1 MTDEQTR
8 AYGPPPQQTYQAAG
22 ARIVAG
28 RYALLGELGRG
39 GMGIVWRAQDQVI
52 GRQVA
57 IKELKFLEGQE
68 DASVLSERMLRE
80 VRAAG
85 RLNDP
90 AVVTVYD
97 VVNEGGATFIVMEL
111 VEAPTLAD
119 LVRERGPMP
128 AQQVAL
134 VGERVLSA
142 LRAAHT
148 AGIVHRDVKPA
159 NIMVAPDG
167 RVKLTDFG
175 IAHAT
180 DDPRLTTTGMIVGSP
195 AFMAPERVEGHD
207 AMPESDLWSLGTTL
221 FFASEGIVA
230 FERST
235 TAATLHAIMTEA
247 PYLTRIQGPLA
258 AAILG
263 LLVTKPEARMSYDQV
278 RSLLSAAQGVQAQPT
293 PPSGGTA
300 MLHPGQP
307 MTRLASAPA
316 PAKRNLRP
324 LWLSLAAVAVV
335 AALVGG
341 IFLGRWMAAP
351 AGNSQAQPT
360 LTYGIN
366 GQLKIALSG
375 DCYNVPLADQVTM
388 NSETSGTCN
397 KPHLVEIYAKG
408 TLLDVQSASDK
419 DATVVAYPGAE
430 VVNRI
435 AEAVCS
441 ATFNSDVVPSP
452 QRSGLYWRAVVPT
465 EAEWNRPLGEDD
477 NDYSREYL
485 CVLAKT
491 DGGQLTS
498 QITTKVK

>member
-1 MTDEQTR
+1 MTDEKTR
-8 AYGPPPQQTYQAAG
+8 PYGPPPQQTYQATG

-57 IKELKFLEGQE
+57 IKELKFPDAPE

-97 VVNEGGATFIVMEL
+97 VVTEGGATYIVMEL

-128 AQQVAL
+128 AQQVAV

-142 LRAAHT
+142 LRAAHA

-180 DDPRLTTTGMIVGSP
+180 DDPRLTTSGMIVGSP
-195 AFMAPERVEGHD
+195 AFMAPERVEGRD

-221 FFASEGIVA
+221 FFAAEGIVA

-247 PYLTRIQGPLA
+247 PYLTRVQGPLA

-263 LLVTKPEARMSYDQV
+263 LLVTKPEARMSSDQV

-307 MTRLASAPA
+307 MSRPA

-324 LWLSLAAVAVV
+324 LLLSLAAVAVIG
-335 AALVGG
+335 ALVGG
-341 IFLGRWMAAP
+341 IFLGRWMATP
-351 AGNSQAQPT
+351 AGNNQAQPT

-366 GQLKIALSG
+366 GQVELGSPG
-375 DCYNVPLADQVTM
+375 DCYNVPLKEGINLNDGV
-388 NSETSGTCN
+388 SCE
-397 KPHLVEIYAKG
+397 KDHLVEVFGKRG
-408 TLLDVQSASDK
+408 VLDVESYSDQ
-419 DATVVAYPGAE
+419 DAQVAAYPGAE
-430 VVNRI
+430 TVNRI
-435 AEAVCS
+435 AEALCS
-441 ATFNSDVVPSP
+441 ATFNSNAVPAE
-452 QRSGLYWRAVVPT
+452 QRTSLIWRPVVPT
-465 EAEWNRPLGEDD
+465 EAEWNRPPNEEDRS
-477 NDYSREYL
+477 YSRGFL
-485 CVLAKT
+485 CLLAKA
-491 DGGQLTS
+491 DGSQIPK

>member
-8 AYGPPPQQTYQAAG
+8 PYGPPQQTQQATG

-39 GMGIVWRAQDQVI
+39 GMGVVWRAQDQVI

-57 IKELKFLEGQE
+57 IKELKFPNAPE
-68 DASVLSERMLRE
+68 DASVLTERMLRE
-80 VRAAG
+80 VRSAG

-97 VVNEGGATFIVMEL
+97 VVTENGATCIVMEL

-119 LVRERGPMP
+119 LVRDRGPLP

-142 LRAAHT
+142 LRAAHA

-175 IAHAT
+175 IAHAA
-180 DDPRLTTTGMIVGSP
+180 DDPRLTTSGMIVGSP
-195 AFMAPERVEGHD
+195 AFMAPERVEGRD
-207 AMPESDLWSLGTTL
+207 ALPESDLWSLGTTL
-221 FFASEGIVA
+221 FFAAEGIVA

-278 RSLLSAAQGVQAQPT
+278 RSLLAAAQGVQAQPT

-300 MLHPGQP
+300 MPHPGLP
-307 MTRLASAPA
+307 MTRLAPA
-316 PAKRNLRP
+316 PAKRDLRP
-324 LWLSLAAVAVV
+324 LWLSLAAVAVIG
-335 AALVGG
+335 ALVGG

-351 AGNSQAQPT
+351 EGNDQAQPT
-360 LTYGIN
+360 LTYGID
-366 GQLKIALSG
+366 GQVKLGSSG
-375 DCYNVPLADQVTM
+375 DCFNVPLRAGINLNDGI
-388 NSETSGTCN
+388 SCD
-397 KPHLVEIYAKG
+397 KDHLMEIFAKG
-408 TLLDVQSASDK
+408 SLLDVQSASD
-419 DATVVAYPGAE
+419 DQAQVAAYPGADA
-430 VVNRI
+430 VNRI
-435 AEAVCS
+435 AESLCA
-441 ATFNSDVVPSP
+441 ATFNSNVVPAA
-452 QRSGLYWRAVVPT
+452 QRSMLIWRPVVPT
-465 EAEWNRPLGEDD
+465 EAEWNRPLNEEDRS
-477 NDYSREYL
+477 YSRGFL
-485 CVLAKT
+485 CLLAKA
-491 DGGQLTS
+491 DGSQIPA

>member
-8 AYGPPPQQTYQAAG
+8 PYGPPQQTFQAPG
-22 ARIVAG
+22 GRIVAG

-57 IKELKFLEGQE
+57 IKELKFPNAPE

-80 VRAAG
+80 VRSGG

-97 VVNEGGATFIVMEL
+97 VVTENGATYIVMEL

-119 LVRERGPMP
+119 LVRERGPLP
-128 AQQVAL
+128 AQQVAQ

-142 LRAAHT
+142 LRAAHA

-175 IAHAT
+175 IAHAA
-180 DDPRLTTTGMIVGSP
+180 DDPRLTTSGMIVGSP
-195 AFMAPERVEGHD
+195 AFMAPERVEGRD

-221 FFASEGIVA
+221 FFAAEGIVA

-247 PYLTRIQGPLA
+247 PYLTRVQGPLA

-300 MLHPGQP
+300 MMQPGQP
-307 MTRLASAPA
+307 MTRLAPA

-324 LWLSLAAVAVV
+324 LWLSLAAVAVIG
-335 AALVGG
+335 ALVGG

-351 AGNSQAQPT
+351 AGNAQAQPT

-366 GQLKIALSG
+366 GQLKIDLSG
-375 DCYNVPLADQVTM
+375 DCYNVPLAENTTM
-388 NSETSGTCN
+388 NSETSGNCAKN
-397 KPHLVEIYAKG
+397 HLVEVYAKG
-408 TLLDVQSASDK
+408 DLLGVESAGDK

-430 VVNRI
+430 VVSRI

-441 ATFNSDVVPSP
+441 ATFNSDVVPAQ

-477 NDYSREYL
+477 HDYSREYL
-485 CVLAKT
+485 CLLAKT

>member
-1 MTDEQTR
+1 MTDEKTR
-8 AYGPPPQQTYQAAG
+8 PYGPPPQQTYQATG

-57 IKELKFLEGQE
+57 IKELKFPDAPE

-97 VVNEGGATFIVMEL
+97 VVNEGGATYIVMEL

-128 AQQVAL
+128 AQQVAQ

-142 LRAAHT
+142 LRAAHA

-159 NIMVAPDG
+159 NIMVAPDS

-175 IAHAT
+175 IAHAA
-180 DDPRLTTTGMIVGSP
+180 DDPRLTTSGMIVGSP
-195 AFMAPERVEGHD
+195 AFMAPERVEGRD

-221 FFASEGIVA
+221 FFAAEGIVA

-247 PYLTRIQGPLA
+247 PYLTRVQGPLA

-278 RSLLSAAQGVQAQPT
+278 RSLFAAAQGVQAQPT

-300 MLHPGQP
+300 MMQPGQP
-307 MTRLASAPA
+307 MTRLAPA

-324 LWLSLAAVAVV
+324 LLLSLAAVAVIG
-335 AALVGG
+335 ALVGG

-351 AGNSQAQPT
+351 EGNNQAQPT

-366 GQLKIALSG
+366 GQVKLGSSG
-375 DCYNVPLADQVTM
+375 DCYNVPLKEGINLNDG
-388 NSETSGTCN
+388 TSCSDD
-397 KPHLVEIYAKG
+397 HLLEVFAKG
-408 TLLDVQSASDK
+408 SLLDVESSSDD
-419 DATVVAYPGAE
+419 DAQEAVYPGAE
-430 VVNRI
+430 AVNRI
-435 AEAVCS
+435 AEALCS
-441 ATFNSDVVPSP
+441 VTFNSNVVPAE
-452 QRSGLYWRAVVPT
+452 QRSTLIWRPVVPT
-465 EAEWNRPLGEDD
+465 EAEWLRPPNEENR
-477 NDYSREYL
+477 NYSRGFFCL
-485 CVLAKT
+485 LAKV
-491 DGGQLTS
+491 DGSQIPK

>member
-8 AYGPPPQQTYQAAG
+8 PYGPPQQTYQGAG
-22 ARIVAG
+22 PRVVAG

-57 IKELKFLEGQE
+57 IKELKLPDGAGDTV
-68 DASVLSERMLRE
+68 DAGVLSERMLRE

-90 AVVTVYD
+90 AVVTVFD

-119 LVRERGPMP
+119 LVRERGPLP
-128 AQQVAL
+128 AQQVSL

-142 LRAAHT
+142 LRSAHA

-159 NIMVAPDG
+159 NIMVAQDG

-175 IAHAT
+175 IAHAV
-180 DDPRLTTTGMIVGSP
+180 DDPRLTTSGMIVGSP
-195 AFMAPERVEGHD
+195 AFMAPERVEGRD

-221 FFASEGIVA
+221 FFAAEGIVA

-247 PYLTRIQGPLA
+247 PYLTRVQGPLA

-278 RSLLSAAQGVQAQPT
+278 RSLLSAAQGVQSQPT

-300 MLHPGQP
+300 MVHPGQP
-307 MTRLASAPA
+307 MTRLAPA
-316 PAKRNLRP
+316 PEKRNLRP
-324 LWLSLAAVAVV
+324 LWISLAAVAVV

-341 IFLGRWMAAP
+341 IFLGRWLATP
-351 AGNSQAQPT
+351 EGNTQAQPT

-366 GQLKIALSG
+366 GQLKIDLSG
-375 DCYNVPLADQVTM
+375 DCYNVPLRENVTM
-388 NSETSGTCN
+388 NSESSGTCTKN
-397 KPHLVEIYAKG
+397 HLVEVYAKG
-408 TLLDVQSASDK
+408 SLLEVESVSSD
-419 DATVVAYPGAE
+419 DAEVAAYPGAE
-430 VVNRI
+430 AVNRL

-441 ATFNSDVVPSP
+441 ATFNSNVVPAQ
-452 QRSGLYWRAVVPT
+452 QRASLLWRAVVPT
-465 EAEWNRPLGEDD
+465 EAEWNRQPSKEE
-477 NDYSREYL
+477 NNYSRGYL
-485 CVLAKT
+485 CLLAKL

>member
-8 AYGPPPQQTYQAAG
+8 PYGPPQQTHQAAVG
-22 ARIVAG
+22 RIVAG

-57 IKELKFLEGQE
+57 IKELKFPNAPE

-80 VRAAG
+80 VRSGG

-97 VVNEGGATFIVMEL
+97 VVTENGATYIVMEL

-119 LVRERGPMP
+119 LVRERGPLP
-128 AQQVAL
+128 AQQVAQ

-142 LRAAHT
+142 LRAAHA

-175 IAHAT
+175 IAHAA
-180 DDPRLTTTGMIVGSP
+180 DDPRLTTSGMIVGSP
-195 AFMAPERVEGHD
+195 AFMAPERVEGRD

-221 FFASEGIVA
+221 FFAAEGIVA

-247 PYLTRIQGPLA
+247 PYLTRVQGPLA

-300 MLHPGQP
+300 MMQPGQP
-307 MTRLASAPA
+307 MTRLAPA

-324 LWLSLAAVAVV
+324 LWLSLAAVAVIG
-335 AALVGG
+335 ALVGG

-351 AGNSQAQPT
+351 AGNTQAQAT

-366 GQLKIALSG
+366 GQVKLGSSG
-375 DCYNVPLADQVTM
+375 DCYNVPLREGINLNDGV
-388 NSETSGTCN
+388 SCD
-397 KPHLVEIYAKG
+397 KDHLLEIFAKRA
-408 TLLDVQSASDK
+408 LLDVESYSDD
-419 DATVVAYPGAE
+419 DAQIAEYPGVE
-430 VVNRI
+430 TVNRI
-435 AEAVCS
+435 AETVCA
-441 ATFNSDVVPSP
+441 ATFNSNVVPAA
-452 QRSGLYWRAVVPT
+452 QRATLTWRAVVPT
-465 EAEWNRPLGEDD
+465 EAEWKRPPTEEAR
-477 NDYSREYL
+477 DYSRGFYCL
-485 CVLAKT
+485 LAKT
-491 DGGQLTS
+491 DGGQIPS

>member
-8 AYGPPPQQTYQAAG
+8 PYGPPQQTRQAAG

-57 IKELKFLEGQE
+57 IKELKFPNAPE
-68 DASVLSERMLRE
+68 DASVLTERMLRE
-80 VRAAG
+80 VRSAG

-97 VVNEGGATFIVMEL
+97 VVTENGATYIVMEL

-119 LVRERGPMP
+119 LVRDRGPLP
-128 AQQVAL
+128 AQQIAL

-142 LRAAHT
+142 LRAAHA

-175 IAHAT
+175 IAHAA
-180 DDPRLTTTGMIVGSP
+180 DDPRLTTSGMIVGSP
-195 AFMAPERVEGHD
+195 AFMAPERVEGRD

-221 FFASEGIVA
+221 FFAAEGIVA

-247 PYLTRIQGPLA
+247 PYLTRVQGPLA

-278 RSLLSAAQGVQAQPT
+278 RSLLAAAQGVQAQPT

-300 MLHPGQP
+300 MMPQSGWP
-307 MTRLASAPA
+307 MTRLAPA

-324 LWLSLAAVAVV
+324 LWLSLAAVAVIG
-335 AALVGG
+335 ALVGG

-351 AGNSQAQPT
+351 EGNNQAQPT

-366 GQLKIALSG
+366 GQLKVESSLSE
-375 DCYNVPLADQVTM
+375 CYNIPLQQQSAAL
-388 NSETSGTCN
+388 NSDTQGTCS
-397 KPHLVEIYAKG
+397 KDHLVEVYAKG
-408 TLLDVQSASDK
+408 SLLDVESAGSD
-419 DATVVAYPGAE
+419 DAAVAGYPGADA
-430 VVNRI
+430 VNRI

-441 ATFNSDVVPSP
+441 ATFNSDVVPP
-452 QRSGLYWRAVVPT
+452 QQRAGLYWRAVVPT
-465 EAEWNRPLGEDD
+465 EAEWNRPLSEE
-477 NDYSREYL
+477 NRNYSRGYFCL
-485 CVLAKT
+485 LAKT
-491 DGGQLTS
+491 DGGQLTA

>member
-8 AYGPPPQQTYQAAG
+8 PYGPPQQTQQASG

-57 IKELKFLEGQE
+57 IKELKFPNAPE
-68 DASVLSERMLRE
+68 DASVLTERMLRE
-80 VRAAG
+80 VRSAG

-97 VVNEGGATFIVMEL
+97 VVTENGATYIVMEL

-119 LVRERGPMP
+119 LVRDHGPLP
-128 AQQVAL
+128 AQQIAL

-142 LRAAHT
+142 LRAAHA

-159 NIMVAPDG
+159 NIMVASDG

-175 IAHAT
+175 IAHAA
-180 DDPRLTTTGMIVGSP
+180 DDPRLTTSGMIVGSP
-195 AFMAPERVEGHD
+195 AFMAPERVEGRD

-221 FFASEGIVA
+221 FFAAEGIVA

-247 PYLTRIQGPLA
+247 PYLTRVQGPLA

-278 RSLLSAAQGVQAQPT
+278 RSLLAAAQGVQAQPT

-300 MLHPGQP
+300 MMPQSGQP
-307 MTRLASAPA
+307 MTRLAPA

-324 LWLSLAAVAVV
+324 LWLSLAAVAVIG
-335 AALVGG
+335 ALVGG

-351 AGNSQAQPT
+351 SGNNQAQPT

-366 GQLKIALSG
+366 GQIKLGASG
-375 DCYNVPLADQVTM
+375 DCYNVPLKEGVNLNDGI
-388 NSETSGTCN
+388 SCG
-397 KPHLVEIYAKG
+397 KDHLLEVFAKG
-408 TLLDVQSASDK
+408 SLLDVESYSDD
-419 DATVVAYPGAE
+419 DAQVAVYPGADA
-430 VVNRI
+430 VNRI
-435 AEAVCS
+435 AESLCS
-441 ATFNSDVVPSP
+441 ATFNSNVVPGA
-452 QRSGLYWRAVVPT
+452 QRASLTWRAVVPT
-465 EAEWNRPLGEDD
+465 EAEWNRPPNDD
-477 NDYSREYL
+477 DPSYSRGFL
-485 CVLAKT
+485 CLLAKT
-491 DGGQLTS
+491 DGSQIPA